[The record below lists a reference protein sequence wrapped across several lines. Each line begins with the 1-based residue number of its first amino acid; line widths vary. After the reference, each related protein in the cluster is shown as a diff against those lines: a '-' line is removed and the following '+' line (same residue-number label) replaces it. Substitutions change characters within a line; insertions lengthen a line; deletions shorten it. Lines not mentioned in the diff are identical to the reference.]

1 MIRKRKTAPVGSWG
15 GSKFNSSNSKIEP
28 INFSGPKNPAATPAN
43 DLISVSEA
51 CDRSGIFG
59 RLVNSKWGQPPGSKL
74 DRHEAFTSDEC
85 KNYFAAAEYDPDRIK
100 SALASGSIGWKI
112 GNRQCAPTSVPLR
125 SRKWQC

>member
-51 CDRSGIFG
+51 CDRSGEGHATIIAWC
-59 RLVNSKWGQPPGSKL
+59 VK
-74 DRHEAFTSDEC
+74 
-85 KNYFAAAEYDPDRIK
+85 Y
-100 SALASGSIGWKI
+100 KI
-112 GNRQCAPTSVPLR
+112 GQHVRRGRTGDWMIDHDRLERLLAKREAAS
-125 SRKWQC
+125 